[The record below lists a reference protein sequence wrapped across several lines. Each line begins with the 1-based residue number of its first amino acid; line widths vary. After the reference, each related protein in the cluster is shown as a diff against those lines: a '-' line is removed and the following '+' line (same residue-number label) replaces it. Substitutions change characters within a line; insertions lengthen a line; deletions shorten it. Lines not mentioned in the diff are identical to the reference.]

1 MTSGARRAVVTGLG
15 LVTPLGLGT
24 EQNWQALL
32 AGRSGIRRIRS
43 FDAGKFATQIAGEVP
58 DYDPI
63 PYLPPGE
70 RLPEAA
76 QKHTRFAVT
85 AARMAWDD
93 AGLAERPPERERLGV
108 FLGAGKGTGLSDL
121 HHLVPLLMRSLEP
134 DRQVSLPR
142 FWQAARE
149 LMPPTVEME
158 AEPSRAAVL
167 LATMYGAEGP
177 FSTCLTSC
185 AASSQAIGEALRAI
199 QYGTADVALC
209 GGSHSMIT
217 PLGLIGFSLL
227 NALSTRNDEP
237 EKASRPFDR
246 ERDGFILAEG
256 AGILV
261 LEELE
266 HARRRGARVYAELA
280 GYGPSSDAFRAT
292 DPHPEAVGGIL
303 AIERAL
309 DDARMQ
315 PSEIGY
321 INAHGTS
328 TQSNDKIETMAIKAV
343 FGEHAAR
350 VPVSSTKSCTGH
362 LIAAA
367 GAVELAISCLTIV
380 RGIIPPTI
388 NYETPDAE
396 CDLDCVPNVAR
407 EARVD
412 AVLSNSFGF
421 GGQNVA
427 LVVRRLT

>member
-1 MTSGARRAVVTGLG
+1 MSGARRAVVTGLG
-15 LVTPLGLGT
+15 LVTPLGVGT
-24 EQNWQALL
+24 EHTWLNLL

-43 FDAGKFATQIAGEVP
+43 FDPGGFATQIAGEVP
-58 DYDPI
+58 DYDARL
-63 PYLPPGE
+63 YLPEGE
-70 RLPEAA
+70 QLPEAA
-76 QKHTRFAVT
+76 QKHTHFALT
-85 AARMAWDD
+85 AASLAWDNS
-93 AGLAERPPERERLGV
+93 GLDGTPPRRERLGV

-121 HHLVPLLMRSLEP
+121 HHLEPLLMRSLESEG
-134 DRQVSLPR
+134 QFSLPR

-158 AEPSRAAVL
+158 AEPSRAAIL

-199 QYGTADVALC
+199 QHGTADVALC

-246 ERDGFILAEG
+246 ERDGFVLAEG

-266 HARRRGARVYAELA
+266 HARRRGAPIYAELA

-292 DPHPEAVGGIL
+292 DPHPEALGGIL
-303 AIERAL
+303 AIRRAL
-309 DDARMQ
+309 EDARME

-343 FGEHAAR
+343 FGDHAAR
-350 VPVSSTKSCTGH
+350 VPVSSTKSCMGH

-367 GAVELAISCLTIV
+367 GAVELAISCLTIA
-380 RGIIPPTI
+380 RGVIPPTI
-388 NYETPDAE
+388 NYETPDQE

-427 LVVRRLT
+427 LVVRRLA